1 MRPLIIALVLV
12 ACAGPIADDAT
23 STTAAPDPVTST
35 SLPEASTTFPANVDP
50 VPPLPEE
57 PPVTGDTPT
66 SILDPILA
74 DAAERTGVPLTAL
87 VVVRSQFVE
96 WPDGSLGCPEPGM
109 LYPQVITAGY
119 WVQIDAA
126 GALLDYRAGD
136 SGAFRLCETPAKGV
150 PPGSDPDA

>member
-1 MRPLIIALVLV
+1 M
-12 ACAGPIADDAT
+12 
-23 STTAAPDPVTST
+23 
-35 SLPEASTTFPANVDP
+35 
-50 VPPLPEE
+50 
-57 PPVTGDTPT
+57 TGDTPT

-126 GALLDYRAGD
+126 GELLDYRAGD
-136 SGAFRLCETPAKGV
+136 SGLFRLCETPSKGV